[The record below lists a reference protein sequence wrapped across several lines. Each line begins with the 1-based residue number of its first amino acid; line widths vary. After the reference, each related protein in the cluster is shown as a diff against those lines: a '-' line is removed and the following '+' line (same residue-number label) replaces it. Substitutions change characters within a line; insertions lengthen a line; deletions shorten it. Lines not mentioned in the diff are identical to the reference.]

1 MLPDLLSQSYIVRPS
16 FGVLSLVVINNAIMS
31 ILMHGAFPCLWII
44 SFGQIPRSGI
54 TRSQDMDI
62 FIARDARCPI
72 ALLSKRVT
80 LLCFHV
86 SLRRPIRCGNT
97 PPEDLGQS
105 WAAGSLEFFSF
116 FSKAS

>member
-1 MLPDLLSQSYIVRPS
+1 MLPELLSQSYIVRPS

-72 ALLSKRVT
+72 ALLSKRVI
-80 LLCFHV
+80 LLRFYV
-86 SLRRPIRCGNT
+86 SLMLPHPMWEYATRGPRIV
-97 PPEDLGQS
+97 LGS
-105 WAAGSLEFFSF
+105 WELGVFLF